1 MAPPQSRPLH
11 CWGRGEPVRCAHLS
25 CRFQALPRTSMWD
38 MEGEDFSE
46 PGEGWSVVTVG
57 SLGTLGGV
65 SQGVSLDESLCGWI
79 AGGHL
84 VSLGRLDPLGRSL

>member
-1 MAPPQSRPLH
+1 
-11 CWGRGEPVRCAHLS
+11 
-25 CRFQALPRTSMWD
+25 MWD

-65 SQGVSLDESLCGWI
+65 SQGVYW
-79 AGGHL
+79 
-84 VSLGRLDPLGRSL
+84 VSHYVDG